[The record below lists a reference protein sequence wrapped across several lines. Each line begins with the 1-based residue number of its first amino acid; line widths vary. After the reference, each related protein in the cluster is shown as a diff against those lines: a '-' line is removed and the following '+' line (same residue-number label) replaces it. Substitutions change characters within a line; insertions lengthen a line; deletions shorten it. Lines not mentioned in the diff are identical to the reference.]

1 MRWSEVCK
9 FKNRGGLGIR
19 DLRLMNLALGKWRLL
34 MEESGIG
41 RAILSARYGPV
52 MTTSHRVF
60 RDGSLRT
67 TLGW

>member
-1 MRWSEVCK
+1 
-9 FKNRGGLGIR
+9 
-19 DLRLMNLALGKWRLL
+19 MNLALGKWRLL